1 MKYSWDGEGI
11 ARMNVLFDLDGTLTD
26 PKEGIIACF
35 RYALETLGRDSP
47 GDREL
52 ERFIG
57 PPLRE
62 SLSTLV
68 GASDETIVQ
77 QAIKLY
83 RERFAAQGM
92 FENSLYPGIS
102 EALEQ
107 LQDDGLLLFVA
118 TSKPTVFAER
128 IVEHFGM
135 ARFFRAV
142 YGSELNGVNADKRD
156 LLAHVVR
163 AESLASANTV
173 MVGDR
178 AHYVLGA
185 LANGLF
191 SVGVLWGYGSREELV
206 AAGAG
211 ALCDVPSALGD
222 LPPLVDRERL
232 W

>member
-1 MKYSWDGEGI
+1 
-11 ARMNVLFDLDGTLTD
+11 MNVLFDLDGTLTD
-26 PKEGIIACF
+26 PKEGIVACF
-35 RYALETLGRDSP
+35 RYALETLGLDSP
-47 GDREL
+47 ADQEL

-77 QAIKLY
+77 QAITLY

-107 LQDDGLLLFVA
+107 LEDDGLLLFVA
-118 TSKPTVFAER
+118 TSKPTVFAES
-128 IVEHFGM
+128 IVEHFGIG
-135 ARFFRAV
+135 RFFRAV
-142 YGSELNGVNADKRD
+142 HGSELDGVNADKRD
-156 LLAHVVR
+156 LLAYVLR
-163 AESLASANTV
+163 AESLSPTDTV

-178 AHYVLGA
+178 AHDVLGA
-185 LANGLF
+185 RANGLF

-211 ALCDVPSALGD
+211 ALYDEPRALGA
-222 LPPLVDRERL
+222 LPSLVD
-232 W
+232 WAVPC

>member
-1 MKYSWDGEGI
+1 
-11 ARMNVLFDLDGTLTD
+11 MNVLFDLDGTLTD
-26 PKEGIIACF
+26 PKEGIVACF
-35 RYALETLGRDSP
+35 RYALETLGLDSP
-47 GDREL
+47 ADQEL

-77 QAIKLY
+77 QALTLY

-102 EALEQ
+102 DALEQ
-107 LQDDGLLLFVA
+107 LRDDGFLLFVA
-118 TSKPTVFAER
+118 TSKPRVFAER
-128 IVEHFGM
+128 IVEHFGLG
-135 ARFFRAV
+135 RFFRAV

-156 LLAHVVR
+156 LLAHVLR
-163 AESLASANTV
+163 AESLASTDTL

-178 AHYVLGA
+178 AHDVLGA
-185 LANGLF
+185 RANGLF

-211 ALCDVPSALGD
+211 ALCDAPRALGG
-222 LPPLVDRERL
+222 LHRL
-232 W
+232 SIGPYLANDSLICRFLME

>member
-47 GDREL
+47 GDRAL

-68 GASDETIVQ
+68 GVNDETIVER
-77 QAIKLY
+77 AITLY
-83 RERFAAQGM
+83 RGRFAAQGM

-107 LQDDGLLLFVA
+107 LQDDGQLLFVA

-163 AESLASANTV
+163 AESLASVDTA

-178 AHYVLGA
+178 AHDVLGA

>member
-68 GASDETIVQ
+68 GVNDETIVER
-77 QAIKLY
+77 AITLY
-83 RERFAAQGM
+83 RGRFAAQGM

-107 LQDDGLLLFVA
+107 LQDDGQLLFVA

-163 AESLASANTV
+163 AESLASVDTA

-178 AHYVLGA
+178 AHDVLGA

>member
-1 MKYSWDGEGI
+1 
-11 ARMNVLFDLDGTLTD
+11 MNLLFDLDGTLTD

-68 GASDETIVQ
+68 GTSDETIVQ
-77 QAIKLY
+77 QALTLY

-107 LQDDGLLLFVA
+107 LEDDGLLLFVA
-118 TSKPTVFAER
+118 TSKPTVFAES

-142 YGSELNGVNADKRD
+142 YGSELNGLNADKRD
-156 LLAHVVR
+156 LLAHVLR
-163 AESLASANTV
+163 AESLASIDTV

-178 AHYVLGA
+178 AHDVLGA
-185 LANGLF
+185 RANGLF

-211 ALCDVPSALGD
+211 ALCDAPRALGG
-222 LPPLVDRERL
+222 LPSLVD
-232 W
+232 WAVPC

>member
-1 MKYSWDGEGI
+1 
-11 ARMNVLFDLDGTLTD
+11 MNVLFDLDGTLTD

-35 RYALETLGRDSP
+35 RYALETLGLDSP
-47 GDREL
+47 GDQEL
-52 ERFIG
+52 ARFIG

-68 GASDETIVQ
+68 GANEEAVVQ
-77 QAIKLY
+77 QAITLY

-92 FENSLYPGIS
+92 FENNLYPGIS

-107 LQDDGLLLFVA
+107 LQNDGLFLFVA

-128 IVEHFGM
+128 IVEHFGLD
-135 ARFFRAV
+135 RFFSNV
-142 YGSELNGVNADKRD
+142 YGSELSGANAGKKD
-156 LLAHVVR
+156 LLAHVLR
-163 AESLASANTV
+163 AESLSPTGTV

-178 AHYVLGA
+178 AHDVLGA
-185 LANGLF
+185 RANGLF

-211 ALCDVPSALGD
+211 ALYDAPRALGG
-222 LPPLVDRERL
+222 LPIACRL
-232 W
+232 DSTLLTIV

>member
-1 MKYSWDGEGI
+1 MKYSWDGEGTV
-11 ARMNVLFDLDGTLTD
+11 RMNVLFDLDGTLTD

-68 GASDETIVQ
+68 GVNDETIVQ
-77 QAIKLY
+77 QAITLY

-107 LQDDGLLLFVA
+107 LQDDGQLLFVA

-128 IVEHFGM
+128 IVEHLGM

-156 LLAHVVR
+156 LLARVVR
-163 AESLASANTV
+163 AESLASIDTV

-178 AHYVLGA
+178 AHDVLGA